1 MFEHVTVL
9 VAVNDEKR
17 PTRSGVHRAADIR
30 AGLPREWE
38 NVAVA
43 AWNGLTVAYCRQ
55 HGAGVIIRGVRNTG
69 DVVRENQLAAMN
81 ETLGVT
87 TLLMPTRPE
96 LATISSTIV
105 RATVA

>member
-9 VAVNDEKR
+9 VAVNNEKR
-17 PTRSGVHRAADIR
+17 PTRSGAQRAADIR

-38 NVAVA
+38 NVTVA

-55 HGAGVIIRGVRNTG
+55 HGAGVIIRGVRNTS

-87 TLLMPTRPE
+87 TLLMPSRPE